1 VPFTRSSRASSL
13 FATILE
19 RGKDLI
25 RLGGPAWLVVFASL
39 ALSMLSVYAIDVAE
53 SVEVHHFPE
62 LGRIATRQLVFVGAG
77 IVAALVILIPNYRWY
92 GYASW
97 FLLAF
102 SVGLLIFLLIP
113 FVPAS
118 IVHPRN
124 GARAWINFGPADFQP
139 SELAKIVFVLVLAWY
154 LRFKSNHRTLKGLL
168 PPAIITFVPVSLILL
183 QPDLGQATLFIP
195 VLFAVLVAAGAKL
208 KHLSLIVLFACLAA
222 PATYP
227 LLKPHQKQRI
237 VGLLWQFEGN
247 NSQSAD
253 LDINMQSVTAQRM
266 VGAGGLDGA
275 GDEHSRML
283 LKYNALPERHTDMIF
298 AVICSRFGLLGGLGT
313 LALYFIWALGAI
325 LTAGICRE
333 PFGRLTIVG
342 LTAFIGAQVFINVGM
357 NLGLVPIIG
366 ITLPY
371 LSHGGSSMLTV
382 WLVTGLILNIA
393 IRRPRVSLHR
403 SFEFAYADD

>member
-1 VPFTRSSRASSL
+1 VPFTRSSPTSTYMQTLRERAGEL
-13 FATILE
+13 L
-19 RGKDLI
+19 R
-25 RLGGPAWLVVFASL
+25 RGGPAWLVVFASL
-39 ALSMLSVYAIDVAE
+39 ALSLLGVYAIDVAE
-53 SVEVHHFPE
+53 SVHAHGFME
-62 LGRIATRQLVFVGAG
+62 LGRIATRQVVFIFAG
-77 IVAALVILIPNYRWY
+77 MLAALVVAVPNYRWY
-92 GYASW
+92 GAASW
-97 FLLAF
+97 VLLAC
-102 SVGLLIFLLIP
+102 SVGLLVFLLIP

-124 GARAWINFGPADFQP
+124 GARAWINFGPADLQP
-139 SELAKIVFVLVLAWY
+139 SELAKIVFVLVISWY

-183 QPDLGQATLFIP
+183 QPDLGQAMLFIP

-208 KHLSLIVLFACLAA
+208 KHLSLIVLCACMAA

-237 VGLLWQFEGN
+237 VGLLWQLEGTN
-247 NSQSAD
+247 TQAD

-266 VGAGGLDGA
+266 VGAGGITGA
-275 GDEHSRML
+275 GNEHSRML

-298 AVICSRFGLLGGLGT
+298 AVICSRFGLLGGIGT
-313 LALYFIWALGAI
+313 LLLYLVWVAGALF
-325 LTAGICRE
+325 TAGICRE

-342 LTAFIGAQVFINVGM
+342 LTAFLCAQVFINVGM
-357 NLGLVPIIG
+357 NLGILPIIG

-382 WLVTGLILNIA
+382 WIMTGLIVNIA
-393 IRRPRVSLHR
+393 IHHPRTSMHR